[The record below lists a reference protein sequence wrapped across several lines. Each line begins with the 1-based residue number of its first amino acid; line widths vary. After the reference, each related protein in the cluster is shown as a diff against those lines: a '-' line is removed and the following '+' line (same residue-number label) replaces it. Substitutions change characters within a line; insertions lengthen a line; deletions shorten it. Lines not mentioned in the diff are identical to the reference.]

1 MAEVAAGTPSSD
13 DPFNEAVATTGLFL
27 IMTAVIALAV
37 ALASW
42 TMAEPLFA
50 ALAGAVAL
58 LSFSASI
65 FCFKAQA
72 VESAPAEAT
81 V

>member
-1 MAEVAAGTPSSD
+1 MAEVASRTPSSD

-42 TMAEPLFA
+42 TLSEPLFA
-50 ALAGAVAL
+50 AMSGAVAL

-72 VESAPAEAT
+72 LESAPTEVT